1 MLLSNDYYKKVLDNL
16 YDGIYLLDE
25 NRNIIYWNA
34 GAEKHTGFKRS
45 EVINQCC
52 DNVLKHVDGEGVP
65 LCGNL
70 CPVSQTIED
79 GRLREVEVY
88 IRHKEGHRVPVSMRI
103 APIKGTDNQVAV
115 AVEIYNDNSPKY
127 TLHRMVEELKTQA
140 LVDPLLELGN
150 RRYLEANIRGR
161 LEELG
166 RYGWQF
172 GILFADIDHF
182 KDIND
187 RYGHETGDKV
197 LKMVSKSMSNSLRT
211 FDMVGRWG
219 GEEFV
224 IIVVN
229 VQEEQLHAV
238 ANRLRMLV
246 EQSSITIDE
255 ETIRATVSIGAAVA
269 LPSDD
274 VETLVRRA
282 DNLMYVSKNSGRNC
296 ITVNV

>member
-1 MLLSNDYYKKVLDNL
+1 MPLSNDYYKKVLDNL

-34 GAEKHTGFKRS
+34 GAEKHTGFNRS
-45 EVINQCC
+45 EVINKCC

-65 LCGNL
+65 LCGDS
-70 CPVSQTIED
+70 CPVSQTIQD

-88 IRHKEGHRVPVSMRI
+88 VRHKEGHRVPVSMRI
-103 APIKGTDNQVAV
+103 APIKGSDNQVAV

-150 RRYLEANIRGR
+150 RRYIEANIRGR

-224 IIVVN
+224 VIVVN
-229 VQEEQLHAV
+229 VGEEQLYAV

-246 EQSSITIDE
+246 EQSSVTIDE
-255 ETIRATVSIGAAVA
+255 ETIRATVSIGAAIA
-269 LPSDD
+269 LPSDN
-274 VETLVRRA
+274 VETLIRRA

-296 ITVNV
+296 ITSNV